1 MNKLFTPQHF
11 LILLVISITIAHCSK
26 KKEEIKT
33 NIVIEAMTSGKW
45 VVQTFSENNEP
56 VTSEFTGYE
65 FQFFKDGTVKAF
77 KGSTEASGTWLGDAT
92 ALTIS
97 SRFLNTNDTLMR
109 LNDTWKI
116 LKNSFTYVEARPTN
130 TNRTAFLKLIK
141 L

>member
-45 VVQTFSENNEP
+45 VVQTFSENNET

-65 FQFFKDGTVKAF
+65 FQFFKDGSVKAF
-77 KGSTEASGTWLGDAT
+77 KGSFEAAGTWLGDAT

-130 TNRTAFLKLIK
+130 TNRTAFLKLVK
-141 L
+141 Q